1 MTRVLMLV
9 EGQSEES
16 FVKRTLAP
24 HLAGYGVFVQVIVLW
39 TKRLASGGGHRGGAC
54 NWGQIR
60 HNLDAL
66 RADSHA
72 WLTTLLDFY
81 GLPDDVPGYQEARSP
96 GDPRQRVNALQARL
110 AAEVGH
116 PRFIPFLALHE
127 FEAWI
132 FADSKA
138 LAAHFGR
145 AELEQLAAKA
155 IAMAGEPERINHG
168 PDTHPKARLR
178 AMGVGYKET
187 SDGPIL
193 LDKIGIPAIRAACP
207 HFADWLSQLENLPTR
222 TKECPP

>member
-1 MTRVLMLV
+1 M
-9 EGQSEES
+9 
-16 FVKRTLAP
+16 
-24 HLAGYGVFVQVIVLW
+24 
-39 TKRLASGGGHRGGAC
+39 
-54 NWGQIR
+54 
-60 HNLDAL
+60 
-66 RADSHA
+66 
-72 WLTTLLDFY
+72 LDFY
-81 GLPDDVPGYQEARSP
+81 GLPDDVPGYQEARLP

-110 AAEVGH
+110 AAEVRH